1 MLTLLHSSRGIGA
14 DAKSHL
20 HYSPRASLFRE
31 NSPAVVRSC
40 QSARGANY
48 AKLRYG
54 QKPPLLVER
63 TAVKSTTPPPHL
75 PAWSTKGIS
84 PRVRTALSRNADS
97 ALSNAALS
105 IEPLEISSTRSRWLL
120 PVVGAVIGAGAGA
133 VWGTYLMNDADE
145 WIAPPAHLVTIP
157 IGAAAGA
164 LVGWVADQVV
174 RR

>member
-1 MLTLLHSSRGIGA
+1 MLNHIYTTPPAPPSSVKIVPLLFVA
-14 DAKSHL
+14 
-20 HYSPRASLFRE
+20 ASLLAALIMPSF
-31 NSPAVVRSC
+31 AM
-40 QSARGANY
+40 A
-48 AKLRYG
+48 

-84 PRVRTALSRNADS
+84 PRVKTALSRNADS